1 MVERVWE
8 VWEVWEV
15 GSCGKLVR
23 VGSWF
28 VWEEITKLMYLRHSS
43 AELPIPVLNIDDYP
57 QKNKQKVQEFVN
69 AFLTTP
75 TFPLPVQIT
84 PQF

>member
-1 MVERVWE
+1 MVER
-8 VWEVWEV
+8 VWEV

-43 AELPIPVLNIDDYP
+43 AGLPKIYS
-57 QKNKQKVQEFVN
+57 FVFS
-69 AFLTTP
+69 A
-75 TFPLPVQIT
+75 
-84 PQF
+84 